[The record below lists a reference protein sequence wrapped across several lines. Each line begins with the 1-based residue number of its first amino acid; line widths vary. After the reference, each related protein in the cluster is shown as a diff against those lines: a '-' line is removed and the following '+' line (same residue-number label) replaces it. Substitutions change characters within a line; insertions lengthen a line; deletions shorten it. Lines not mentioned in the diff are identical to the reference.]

1 MIKLAVARS
10 PCSRQS
16 FRKVGKTEIWHPS
29 EQDRSFTER
38 PSARDGSGC
47 TPYTKQTL
55 ALERGLGVR
64 HLREPTVSGDSRM
77 ASTSLICVIASRR
90 RICRNRIASSDA
102 TLPTIPN
109 QTRNPSPTRR
119 YRPYLTQH
127 VTLPKPPGGASSK
140 KKSKKRGG
148 GGGVGN
154 DAALAERMRRLME
167 PLPEDRPPR
176 PEEWSRVEKGAGVA
190 KSAAKKRVSSGT
202 SNSTAVDPAFAVLP
216 KFEERND
223 DARDGDD
230 AANENAVDLDSY
242 AVSAPFYHAF
252 QDTGARAWCA
262 IVTSASGFDS
272 DPVPITAAVPRM
284 RKIKGTAPAP
294 VLEKEEKREV
304 VEEFRRRQREARK
317 AEKANKPNKPK
328 KKKGKGEE
336 DGEGDENETVS
347 MNGLVLPK
355 TLDVDDA
362 NAARILHTLFARA
375 PYEAPAPAREQQY
388 AQQPTQTF
396 TQKQVHAYHHHHH
409 QQQQMLAQQQ
419 QMLARQQQQ
428 VQDRQFLQDW
438 SSPGIASQ
446 QQQVLEAQS
455 AQMADMQRQLA
466 AALQGQEEAVR
477 IANQAQMAAAHAAAA
492 AASAQASAH
501 RNAGMRKENW
511 RSAPGAVNETDSNGR
526 KPASRKARAGEQWG
540 PPPGFAGSAPPGFGA
555 TAPPGFEAPA
565 AEAPLAAPPTFGSNS
580 YVPPAFRQQ

>member
-1 MIKLAVARS
+1 
-10 PCSRQS
+10 
-16 FRKVGKTEIWHPS
+16 
-29 EQDRSFTER
+29 
-38 PSARDGSGC
+38 
-47 TPYTKQTL
+47 
-55 ALERGLGVR
+55 
-64 HLREPTVSGDSRM
+64 
-77 ASTSLICVIASRR
+77 
-90 RICRNRIASSDA
+90 
-102 TLPTIPN
+102 
-109 QTRNPSPTRR
+109 
-119 YRPYLTQH
+119 
-127 VTLPKPPGGASSK
+127 
-140 KKSKKRGG
+140 
-148 GGGVGN
+148 
-154 DAALAERMRRLME
+154 ME

-202 SNSTAVDPAFAVLP
+202 SNSTAVDPAFAVLR

-409 QQQQMLAQQQ
+409 HHQQQ

-511 RSAPGAVNETDSNGR
+511 RRQRMLSDMRDPKKRARLALANNGVLRLDSR
-526 KPASRKARAGEQWG
+526 EALRLVLERPRRLDSKR
-540 PPPGFAGSAPPGFGA
+540 PPPRLRLRRLPRSAATVTFRPRFDNSKTEQKDSVAAHRVKVTLIKYTFEISASLTAAKAPCQSPPSPF
-555 TAPPGFEAPA
+555 
-565 AEAPLAAPPTFGSNS
+565 
-580 YVPPAFRQQ
+580 

>member
-1 MIKLAVARS
+1 
-10 PCSRQS
+10 
-16 FRKVGKTEIWHPS
+16 
-29 EQDRSFTER
+29 
-38 PSARDGSGC
+38 
-47 TPYTKQTL
+47 
-55 ALERGLGVR
+55 
-64 HLREPTVSGDSRM
+64 
-77 ASTSLICVIASRR
+77 
-90 RICRNRIASSDA
+90 
-102 TLPTIPN
+102 
-109 QTRNPSPTRR
+109 
-119 YRPYLTQH
+119 
-127 VTLPKPPGGASSK
+127 
-140 KKSKKRGG
+140 
-148 GGGVGN
+148 
-154 DAALAERMRRLME
+154 
-167 PLPEDRPPR
+167 
-176 PEEWSRVEKGAGVA
+176 
-190 KSAAKKRVSSGT
+190 
-202 SNSTAVDPAFAVLP
+202 
-216 KFEERND
+216 
-223 DARDGDD
+223 
-230 AANENAVDLDSY
+230 
-242 AVSAPFYHAF
+242 
-252 QDTGARAWCA
+252 
-262 IVTSASGFDS
+262 
-272 DPVPITAAVPRM
+272 M

-409 QQQQMLAQQQ
+409 HQQQQQMLAQQQ